1 MTFASA
7 LVSTT
12 SDATEA
18 ATARPATSKTI
29 FVRRFIAGIQI
40 HGRPRDQGLDMGLV
54 ALAMQNV
61 HRPIM
66 DFGLAGRCGRAD
78 SHERDSQATFV
89 IPGRAQREP
98 GIHNHDREYGFRA
111 CAKWRIPE

>member
-61 HRPIM
+61 HRSFM
-66 DFGLAGRCGRAD
+66 DFGPRDDAAALA
-78 SHERDSQATFV
+78 ATS
-89 IPGRAQREP
+89 GTR
-98 GIHNHDREYGFRA
+98 GMG
-111 CAKWRIPE
+111 